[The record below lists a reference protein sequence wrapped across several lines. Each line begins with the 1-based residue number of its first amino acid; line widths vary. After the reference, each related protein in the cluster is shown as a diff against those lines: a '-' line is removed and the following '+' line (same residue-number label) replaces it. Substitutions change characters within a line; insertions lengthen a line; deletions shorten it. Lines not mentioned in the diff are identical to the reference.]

1 MQLVEYVSLIK
12 ETYYKHIPVN
22 KEEFG
27 IHVSYLYNRRQDYH
41 LNGIAGGITYSP
53 SILPNMK
60 LIVKSSVKVLLHS
73 SFLFFD
79 CAIALTPYDG
89 IPKAAAMLKYVDKFC
104 AEETSPIPEAP
115 SILDT

>member
-1 MQLVEYVSLIK
+1 MRMQLVEYVSLIK

-60 LIVKSSVKVLLHS
+60 LIVKL
-73 SFLFFD
+73 
-79 CAIALTPYDG
+79 
-89 IPKAAAMLKYVDKFC
+89 
-104 AEETSPIPEAP
+104 
-115 SILDT
+115 

>member
-1 MQLVEYVSLIK
+1 MQLVEYVTLIK

-60 LIVKSSVKVLLHS
+60 LIVKIVEHDSHDILVGANY
-73 SFLFFD
+73 LFFRYFSVQAMMQEGKHFS
-79 CAIALTPYDG
+79 CGLTYL
-89 IPKAAAMLKYVDKFC
+89 IHLK
-104 AEETSPIPEAP
+104 
-115 SILDT
+115 

>member
-60 LIVKSSVKVLLHS
+60 LIVKIVEHDSHDILVGANY
-73 SFLFFD
+73 LFFS
-79 CAIALTPYDG
+79 LF
-89 IPKAAAMLKYVDKFC
+89 FC
-104 AEETSPIPEAP
+104 ASYDAGRKTFFLWPYIFDSFKIV
-115 SILDT
+115 

>member
-53 SILPNMK
+53 SMLSDLK
-60 LIVKSSVKVLLHS
+60 LIAEYDSHDILIGMNYLLFHH
-73 SFLFFD
+73 FLVQAMMQKGKYFS
-79 CAIALTPYDG
+79 CGLTYL
-89 IPKAAAMLKYVDKFC
+89 IHLK
-104 AEETSPIPEAP
+104 
-115 SILDT
+115 

>member
-1 MQLVEYVSLIK
+1 MRMQLVEYVSLIK

-53 SILPNMK
+53 SMLSDLRLIAEYDSHDILIGMNYLLFHHFLVQAMMQK
-60 LIVKSSVKVLLHS
+60 GKYFSCGLTYLIH
-73 SFLFFD
+73 
-79 CAIALTPYDG
+79 
-89 IPKAAAMLKYVDKFC
+89 LK
-104 AEETSPIPEAP
+104 
-115 SILDT
+115 

>member
-1 MQLVEYVSLIK
+1 MRMQLVEYVSLIK

-53 SILPNMK
+53 SMLSDLK
-60 LIVKSSVKVLLHS
+60 LIAEYDSHDILIGMNYLLFHH
-73 SFLFFD
+73 FLVQAMMQKGKYFS
-79 CAIALTPYDG
+79 CGLTYL
-89 IPKAAAMLKYVDKFC
+89 IHLK
-104 AEETSPIPEAP
+104 
-115 SILDT
+115 